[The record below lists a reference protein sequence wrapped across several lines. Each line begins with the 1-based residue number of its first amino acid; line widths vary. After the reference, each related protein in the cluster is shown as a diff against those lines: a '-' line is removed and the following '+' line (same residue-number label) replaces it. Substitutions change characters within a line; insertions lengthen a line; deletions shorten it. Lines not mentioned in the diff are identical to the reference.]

1 MSCLRYTNYGSM
13 QKVANLNY
21 CNGTRSHKINLHR
34 DVKRKV

>member
-1 MSCLRYTNYGSM
+1 MSSLRYTNYGSM
-13 QKVANLNY
+13 QRAENLNH